1 MSRNRLLLAVILTTV
16 AVAAVVR
23 LTWGP
28 ARPTVTPAAPES
40 SAAPPGAAAQ
50 SPGAALPRGAEGLPT
65 AAPSP
70 RPGAASPA
78 SPAVPATAGPG
89 SGGSPAP
96 LPSFPAVQMSEGRLS
111 GADPAGR
118 LQWELEARGLV
129 VDNERQEVRLE
140 QVTGHFYEQGRR
152 VVTVAAA
159 GGVFDLRSRDVSLTG
174 GVRAHTPTGRRLAAE
189 RVHWDA
195 AARRLTAT
203 GGVRLVQGGMEVRAD
218 RLESDVALRRTRL
231 VGHIRVRVREVER

>member
-1 MSRNRLLLAVILTTV
+1 MSRNRLLLAVVLTMV
-16 AVAAVVR
+16 AGAAAAWLIQGQHR
-23 LTWGP
+23 P
-28 ARPTVTPAAPES
+28 AVKPASPGGG
-40 SAAPPGAAAQ
+40 AAPPGAQ
-50 SPGAALPRGAEGLPT
+50 VSPT

-70 RPGAASPA
+70 ATGAASPA
-78 SPAVPATAGPG
+78 SAAVPATAAPG
-89 SGGSPAP
+89 SGGSPAR
-96 LPSFPAVQMSEGRLS
+96 LPSIPAVQMSEGRIS

-118 LQWELEARGLV
+118 LQWELEARDLV

-174 GVRAHTPTGRRLAAE
+174 GVRAHTPTGRRVAAE

>member
-1 MSRNRLLLAVILTTV
+1 MTTV
-16 AVAAVVR
+16 AVAAAAWLIQGQHR
-23 LTWGP
+23 PP
-28 ARPTVTPAAPES
+28 ATPATPGASAPS
-40 SAAPPGAAAQ
+40 PAAAAP
-50 SPGAALPRGAEGLPT
+50 SPGAAVPSPAA

-70 RPGAASPA
+70 GAAPPSP
-78 SPAVPATAGPG
+78 GE
-89 SGGSPAP
+89 GSPAP
-96 LPSFPAVQMSEGRLS
+96 LPGIPAVQMSEGRLS
-111 GADPAGR
+111 AADPAGR

-174 GVRAHTPTGRRLAAE
+174 GVRAHTPTGRRLAAA
-189 RVHWDA
+189 RVHWNA

-231 VGHIRVRVREVER
+231 VGHIRVRVHEAER